1 MKSRD
6 CGRIFALRFCLVFAL
21 CPISRHCAKH
31 LSPFFPRL
39 NSNALFTIKMAYS
52 TMLRFLVT
60 LLIWGGLVL
69 SARAKTLT
77 NISYDGRNVILQL
90 SSEASPKVFSIGDGK
105 PRIVVDLP
113 NGDMNIG
120 GKTLVKGPQT
130 IEGEGAVKRV
140 RIAAR
145 DGGLRAVLDLTPGTK
160 MADYSVIGDIIIISL
175 DGKVAVTT
183 PAAPKPVT
191 GPRYFKNAVP
201 FPRLAPQSAIKP
213 IRKPI
218 IVIDPGHGG
227 RDPGAVGSKGTHEK
241 SITWASAKELQKQL
255 LMTGRYDIIMTRSK
269 DVYVDHEER
278 IRIARAGGADLFISI
293 HADSAGNKTARGASV
308 YTLADRAKN
317 RSKRIVNSQ
326 NWIMDVDLTA
336 QSDPVGDILVDLA
349 QRSTATQSEKFA
361 DILLNE
367 LGSTTQLIGN
377 SHRRAG
383 YFVLLAP
390 DVPAVLLEMG
400 FLSNRQDEKLLN
412 SAAHRKK
419 VLKSVTRSINK
430 YFDRQK

>member
-1 MKSRD
+1 
-6 CGRIFALRFCLVFAL
+6 
-21 CPISRHCAKH
+21 
-31 LSPFFPRL
+31 
-39 NSNALFTIKMAYS
+39 
-52 TMLRFLVT
+52 MLRFLVT
-60 LLIWGGLVL
+60 LMFALLMWGSLVP
-69 SARAKTLT
+69 SARAETLT
-77 NISYDGRNVILQL
+77 NISYDGRNVVLQL
-90 SSEASPKVFSIGDGK
+90 SGKASPKIFSIGDGK
-105 PRIVVDLP
+105 PRIVIDLP
-113 NGDMNIG
+113 NGDMNIDG
-120 GKTLVKGPQT
+120 RTLKKGPQN
-130 IEGEGAVKRV
+130 IDGQGAVKRI

-145 DGGLRAVLDLTPGTK
+145 DGGLRAVLDLTAGTK
-160 MADYSVIGDIIIISL
+160 MIDHSVVGDVIIISL
-175 DGKVAVTT
+175 DGQITAAQPTVKQVT
-183 PAAPKPVT
+183 A
-191 GPRYFKNAVP
+191 PRYFENTIP
-201 FPRLAPQSAIKP
+201 YPRLAPQGVVKP
-213 IRKPI
+213 VRKPV

-241 SITWASAKELQKQL
+241 KITWASAKELQKQL
-255 LMTGRYDIIMTRSK
+255 LATGRYTVIMTRSR
-269 DVYVDHEER
+269 DVYVDHAER

-361 DILLNE
+361 DMLLNE
-367 LGSTTQLIGN
+367 LGGTTQLIGN

-412 SAAHRKK
+412 SIVHRKK

-430 YFDRQK
+430 YFDSQG

>member
-6 CGRIFALRFCLVFAL
+6 CGRIFALRFYLVYTL
-21 CPISRHCAKH
+21 CPISGRCAKH
-31 LSPFFPRL
+31 LSPFFRGHK
-39 NSNALFTIKMAYS
+39 SNALFIIMGPYS
-52 TMLRFLVT
+52 AMLRFLVT
-60 LLIWGGLVL
+60 LLIWGGLAL
-69 SARAKTLT
+69 SARAQTLT
-77 NISYDGRNVILQL
+77 GISYDGRNVVLQL
-90 SSEASPKVFSIGDGK
+90 SSEVAPKVFTIGNGK

-113 NGDMNIG
+113 NGDMNID
-120 GKTLVKGPQT
+120 GKTLVKGPQI
-130 IEGEGAVKRV
+130 IEGQGSVKRV
-140 RIAAR
+140 RVAVR
-145 DGGLRAVLDLTPGTK
+145 DEGLRAVLDLESGVK
-160 MADYSVIGDIIIISL
+160 MTDHSVVGDVIIISL
-175 DGKVAVTT
+175 DGKGVVKT
-183 PAAPKPVT
+183 AAATKKVT
-191 GPRYFKNAVP
+191 GPRYFGNKVP
-201 FPRLAPQSAIKP
+201 FPRLAPKAEVKVV
-213 IRKPI
+213 RKPV

-241 SITWASAKELQKQL
+241 KITWASAKELQKQL
-255 LMTGRYDIIMTRSK
+255 LSTGRYDVIMTRSR
-269 DVYVDHEER
+269 DVYVGHEER

-326 NWIMDVDLTA
+326 NWIMDVDLTG

-361 DILLNE
+361 DMLLEE
-367 LGSTTQLIGN
+367 LGGTTELIGN

-430 YFDRQK
+430 YFDSQK

>member
-1 MKSRD
+1 
-6 CGRIFALRFCLVFAL
+6 
-21 CPISRHCAKH
+21 
-31 LSPFFPRL
+31 
-39 NSNALFTIKMAYS
+39 
-52 TMLRFLVT
+52 MLRFLVT

-69 SARAKTLT
+69 SARAETLT
-77 NISYDGRNVILQL
+77 NISYDGGNVILQL
-90 SSEASPKVFSIGDGK
+90 SSETSPKVFSIGDDK
-105 PRIVVDLP
+105 PRIVVDIPGGEL
-113 NGDMNIG
+113 NIN
-120 GKTLVKGPQT
+120 GKTLKKGPQV
-130 IEGEGAVKRV
+130 IDGQGAVKRV
-140 RIAAR
+140 RVAAR
-145 DGGLRAVLDLTPGTK
+145 DGGLRAVLDLEAGTK
-160 MADYSVIGDIIIISL
+160 MTEHSVVRGTIIISL
-175 DGKVAVTT
+175 DGKTAM
-183 PAAPKPVT
+183 AAPQKLAST
-191 GPRYFKNAVP
+191 GPRYFKSAVP
-201 FPRLAPQSAIKP
+201 FPRLAPKTVMKP
-213 IRKPI
+213 IRKPV

-241 SITWASAKELQKQL
+241 KITWASAKELQKQL
-255 LMTGRYDIIMTRSK
+255 LSTGRYDVIMTRSR

-293 HADSAGNKTARGASV
+293 HADSAGSKTARGASV

-326 NWIMDVDLTA
+326 NWIMDVDLTT

-361 DILLNE
+361 DMLLKE
-367 LGSTTQLIGN
+367 LGGTTTLIGN

-412 SAAHRKK
+412 SSAHRKK

-430 YFDRQK
+430 YFDSQSN

>member
-1 MKSRD
+1 M
-6 CGRIFALRFCLVFAL
+6 G
-21 CPISRHCAKH
+21 P
-31 LSPFFPRL
+31 
-39 NSNALFTIKMAYS
+39 YS
-52 TMLRFLVT
+52 AMVRFLVT
-60 LLIWGGLVL
+60 LLIWGGFVF
-69 SARAKTLT
+69 SARAQTLT
-77 NISYDGRNVILQL
+77 DISYDGGNVVLQL
-90 SSEASPKVFSIGDGK
+90 SSETAPMVFSIGNGK

-113 NGDMNIG
+113 NVDMNIG
-120 GKTLVKGPQT
+120 GKTLVKGPQI
-130 IEGEGAVKRV
+130 IEGQGSVKRIRV
-140 RIAAR
+140 ALR
-145 DGGLRAVLDLTPGTK
+145 DGGLRAVLDLKPGVK
-160 MADYSVIGDIIIISL
+160 MTDHSVAGDVIIIKL
-175 DGKVAVTT
+175 DGKERVRKVS
-183 PAAPKPVT
+183 AAKKVT
-191 GPRYFKNAVP
+191 GPRYFGSKVP
-201 FPRLAPQSAIKP
+201 FPRLAPKTEVKIA
-213 IRKPI
+213 RKPV

-227 RDPGAVGSKGTHEK
+227 RDPGAVGSRGTHEK
-241 SITWASAKELQKQL
+241 KITWASAKELQKQL
-255 LMTGRYDIIMTRSK
+255 LSTGRYNIIMTRSK
-269 DVYVDHEER
+269 DIYVEHEER

-326 NWIMDVDLTA
+326 NWIMDVDLTG

-361 DILLNE
+361 DILLKE
-367 LGSTTQLIGN
+367 LGGTTQLVGN

-412 SAAHRKK
+412 STAHRKK

-430 YFDRQK
+430 YFDSQK

>member
-1 MKSRD
+1 M
-6 CGRIFALRFCLVFAL
+6 
-21 CPISRHCAKH
+21 
-31 LSPFFPRL
+31 
-39 NSNALFTIKMAYS
+39 
-52 TMLRFLVT
+52 
-60 LLIWGGLVL
+60 L
-69 SARAKTLT
+69 SARAETLT
-77 NISYDGRNVILQL
+77 NISYDGRNVILQF
-90 SSEASPKVFSIGDGK
+90 SGTASPKVFSIGNGK

-113 NGDMNIG
+113 QGDMNIG
-120 GKTLVKGPQT
+120 GKTLNKGPQV
-130 IEGEGAVKRV
+130 IDGQGVVKRV
-140 RIAAR
+140 RIATR
-145 DGGLRAVLDLTPGTK
+145 DEGLRAVLDLEAGTK
-160 MADYSVIGDIIIISL
+160 MINHSVIGDVIIISL
-175 DGKVAVTT
+175 DGKAAVTK
-183 PAAPKPVT
+183 PVAARVT
-191 GPRYFKNAVP
+191 GPRYFKDAVP
-201 FPRLAPQSAIKP
+201 FPRLAPKVTIKP
-213 IRKPI
+213 IRKPV

-227 RDPGAVGSKGTHEK
+227 RDPGAVGGKGTHEK

-255 LMTGRYDIIMTRSK
+255 LSTGRYDVIMTRSK
-269 DVYVDHEER
+269 DIYVDHEER

-349 QRSTATQSEKFA
+349 QRSTATQSERFA
-361 DILLNE
+361 DMLLKE
-367 LGSTTQLIGN
+367 LGGSTKLIGN

-412 SAAHRKK
+412 STAHRKK

-430 YFDRQK
+430 YFDSQK

>member
-1 MKSRD
+1 M
-6 CGRIFALRFCLVFAL
+6 
-21 CPISRHCAKH
+21 
-31 LSPFFPRL
+31 
-39 NSNALFTIKMAYS
+39 
-52 TMLRFLVT
+52 
-60 LLIWGGLVL
+60 L
-69 SARAKTLT
+69 SARAETLT

-90 SSEASPKVFSIGDGK
+90 SGETSPKVFSIGDGK

-120 GKTLVKGPQT
+120 GKTLLKGPQ
-130 IEGEGAVKRV
+130 ILDGQGPVKRV
-140 RIAAR
+140 RVAAR
-145 DGGLRAVLDLTPGTK
+145 DGGLRAVLDLEIGTK
-160 MADYSVIGDIIIISL
+160 MIDHSVIGDVIIINL
-175 DGKVAVTT
+175 DGKVAVTK
-183 PAAPKPVT
+183 PAVKVVS
-191 GPRYFKNAVP
+191 GPRYFENSVP
-201 FPRLAPQSAIKP
+201 FPRLAPKTDIKP
-213 IRKPI
+213 IRKPV

-227 RDPGAVGSKGTHEK
+227 RDPGAVGSNGTYEK
-241 SITWASAKELQKQL
+241 KITWASAKELEKQL
-255 LMTGRYDIIMTRSK
+255 LATGRYKVIMTRTR
-269 DVYVDHEER
+269 DVYVDHKER

-326 NWIMDVDLTA
+326 NWIMDVDLTE

-349 QRSTATQSEKFA
+349 QRSTSTQSEKFA
-361 DILLNE
+361 DTLLQE
-367 LGSTTQLIGN
+367 LGGATHLIGN

-400 FLSNRQDEKLLN
+400 FLSNTKDEKLLKN
-412 SAAHRKK
+412 AAHRKK

-430 YFDRQK
+430 YFDGQK